1 MREGRG
7 QGPHLHEQDFKKDK
21 WHRVSLIRRAVNSLI
36 RLSRRAELSSALPR
50 RAAATVHPLLQNNLS
65 ARIVNHLLAP
75 TPMSIMIDK
84 KAPGNGGFQAPPPKA
99 ASTRPVAEPS
109 QSSTVVTSVRLDTLM
124 HADAIVELWHID
136 VEGAE
141 IPVLQSASGL
151 LRAGRIKRVIFE
163 VSRGLWHKYNI
174 PSAEEGYRQ
183 LREIFEGWRCTWAC
197 NAKPF
202 PFRETGFGKY
212 RCSAPWVEN
221 QDLGWGGGAGH
232 DVFCVAPSVDFHET
246 LWATPPPSA
255 GR

>member
-1 MREGRG
+1 M
-7 QGPHLHEQDFKKDK
+7 
-21 WHRVSLIRRAVNSLI
+21 
-36 RLSRRAELSSALPR
+36 
-50 RAAATVHPLLQNNLS
+50 
-65 ARIVNHLLAP
+65 
-75 TPMSIMIDK
+75 
-84 KAPGNGGFQAPPPKA
+84 
-99 ASTRPVAEPS
+99 
-109 QSSTVVTSVRLDTLM
+109 
-124 HADAIVELWHID
+124 
-136 VEGAE
+136 
-141 IPVLQSASGL
+141 LQSASGL